1 LVHAEVILVPR
12 LAVCLC
18 QHGLHLGAAAHGDN
32 EEQAGLVR
40 LQNAIK
46 GSPEILGA
54 GSGMVKHDQAFA
66 LAGPLEHSQTI
77 LDRNQGCS

>member
-1 LVHAEVILVPR
+1 
-12 LAVCLC
+12 
-18 QHGLHLGAAAHGDN
+18 
-32 EEQAGLVR
+32 
-40 LQNAIK
+40 LQNAVE